1 MGGTPMRIHELVD
14 KATRLRSEDKT
25 FSYNELSGDDLEL
38 QELAELWV
46 TATEWATAAR
56 AVKDAI
62 GEELV
67 RVLGD
72 SSRNVT
78 ASGQLIWLGVST
90 KEECVD
96 PEGFNAWLY
105 DNPAEIERVFNPN
118 TARKGSLPPAVRDS
132 FFEKVQY
139 GEPKMQSVPV
149 EVLAQK
155 KR

>member
-1 MGGTPMRIHELVD
+1 MNRLAELID
-14 KATRLRSEDKT
+14 KATRLRSEDKQ

-78 ASGQLIWLGVST
+78 ASGQLIWLGVSS
-90 KEECVD
+90 KEECID
-96 PEGFNAWLY
+96 PEGFIGWLEE
-105 DNPAEIERVFNPN
+105 NPSELTEAEVVVDIAQPEPALEDER
-118 TARKGSLPPAVRDS
+118 
-132 FFEKVQY
+132 
-139 GEPKMQSVPV
+139 
-149 EVLAQK
+149 
-155 KR
+155 